1 MDDERVLITIVM
13 LDEEE
18 LLGTTAMDD
27 ERLLITIVM
36 LADE

>member
-1 MDDERVLITIVM
+1 MLITIVM

>member
-1 MDDERVLITIVM
+1 VDDERVLITIVM
-13 LDEEE
+13 LVEEE